1 MMEAKAKAKG
11 NAAILREIAR
21 NLKAG
26 NEFGTWV
33 DGRAGRYFSRVLSFG
48 YSEREGRNGRGYWF
62 WRHYG
67 SSANSATLRDLAW
80 VLRVIFELTPGEF
93 VARYAMA

>member
-26 NEFGTWV
+26 RVYGIYRNSSSGQYWE
-33 DGRAGRYFSRVLSFG
+33 RVLG
-48 YSEREGRNGRGYWF
+48 YDYGMSGGRERPMWF
-62 WRHYG
+62 WCHYG
-67 SSANSATLRDLAW
+67 SSANRATLRDLAW
-80 VLRVIFELTPGEF
+80 LLRVIFKLTPGEF
-93 VARYAMA
+93 VARYAMV